1 MNVQTDNDNE
11 TLSARVRRT
20 LQDLAVIR
28 KSLLAISE
36 QPGNDAVAS
45 RLSLDMELASEL
57 KSVVDA
63 LRQLLWAYMQALS
76 AQSGRTPM
84 EVLSWYKM
92 EIAVE
97 LLRSLRN
104 SDVAQATPLSD
115 FEKMVNH
122 TLMVTAQ
129 YTNSERRC

>member
-1 MNVQTDNDNE
+1 MTEFNE
-11 TLSARVRRT
+11 ENLSARVRRT
-20 LQDLAVIR
+20 LDDLAVIR

-36 QPGNDAVAS
+36 QNGNDSTAS
-45 RLSLDMELASEL
+45 RMALDLELASEL

-76 AQSGRTPM
+76 AKAGRTPM
-84 EVLSWYKM
+84 EILSWYKM

-104 SDVAQATPLSD
+104 SEVAQSTPLSD

-129 YTNSERRC
+129 YTNSDRHC

>member
-1 MNVQTDNDNE
+1 MTQTTNDEN
-11 TLSARVRRT
+11 LSARVRRT
-20 LQDLAVIR
+20 LDDLAVIR

-36 QPGNDAVAS
+36 ASGADASAS
-45 RLSLDMELASEL
+45 RMALDLELASEL

-76 AQSGRTPM
+76 AKAGRTPL

-104 SDVAQATPLSD
+104 SEVAQSTPLSD

-129 YTNSERRC
+129 YTNHDRHC